1 MSFDDLTNDNIMMYA
16 VKAYDKPNCIMS
28 EFKEDMK
35 RFNYL
40 KRLFKRYRK
49 LGELREQ
56 LVINHLVVLNNV
68 FGPEVAT
75 RMLFFKMSKD
85 DKIKHVDLL
94 QKLLNKQQILYTRLS
109 LSDDPEAKNMKKKIA
124 ESAAMMGLEKDVDMN
139 VIFSNMSKLI
149 DVMREQIDKND
160 PKG

>member
-1 MSFDDLTNDNIMMYA
+1 MSFENLTSDNIVIFAM
-16 VKAYDKPNCIMS
+16 KAYDKPNCIMS

-56 LVINHLVVLNNV
+56 LVLNHLIVLYNV

-75 RMLFFKMSKD
+75 RLLFFQMSKD
-85 DKIKHVDLL
+85 DYSALKTYLLFLSCMPEKVKGIKGHD
-94 QKLLNKQQILYTRLS
+94 IIS
-109 LSDDPEAKNMKKKIA
+109 SEIP
-124 ESAAMMGLEKDVDMN
+124 VDMAVAN
-139 VIFSNMSKLI
+139 AL
-149 DVMREQIDKND
+149 RQIK
-160 PKG
+160 

>member
-1 MSFDDLTNDNIMMYA
+1 MSFDDLTNDNILIYA

-49 LGELREQ
+49 IGELREQ
-56 LVINHLVVLNNV
+56 LVLNHLVVICNV

-75 RMLFFKMSKD
+75 RLLFFKMSKD
-85 DKIKHVDLL
+85 DYSALKTYLLFLSCMPERVKGIKGQDLISSEIPVDM
-94 QKLLNKQQILYTRLS
+94 T
-109 LSDDPEAKNMKKKIA
+109 IA
-124 ESAAMMGLEKDVDMN
+124 EILRTK
-139 VIFSNMSKLI
+139 
-149 DVMREQIDKND
+149 
-160 PKG
+160 

>member
-1 MSFDDLTNDNIMMYA
+1 MSFENLTNDNMMIFA
-16 VKAYDKPNCIMS
+16 MKAYDKPNCIMS

-56 LVINHLVVLNNV
+56 LVLNHLVVLYNV

-75 RMLFFKMSKD
+75 KLLFFQMSKD
-85 DKIKHVDLL
+85 DYSALKTYLLFLSCMPEKVKGIKGHDIISSEIPVDM
-94 QKLLNKQQILYTRLS
+94 T
-109 LSDDPEAKNMKKKIA
+109 IA
-124 ESAAMMGLEKDVDMN
+124 EILRTK
-139 VIFSNMSKLI
+139 
-149 DVMREQIDKND
+149 
-160 PKG
+160 

>member
-1 MSFDDLTNDNIMMYA
+1 MSFDDLTNDNILIYA

-49 LGELREQ
+49 IGELREQ
-56 LVINHLVVLNNV
+56 LVLNHLVVICNV

-75 RMLFFKMSKD
+75 RLLFFKMSKD
-85 DKIKHVDLL
+85 DYSALKTYLLFLSCMPEKVRGIKGHD
-94 QKLLNKQQILYTRLS
+94 IIS
-109 LSDDPEAKNMKKKIA
+109 SEIP
-124 ESAAMMGLEKDVDMN
+124 VDMT
-139 VIFSNMSKLI
+139 IADILRTK
-149 DVMREQIDKND
+149 
-160 PKG
+160 